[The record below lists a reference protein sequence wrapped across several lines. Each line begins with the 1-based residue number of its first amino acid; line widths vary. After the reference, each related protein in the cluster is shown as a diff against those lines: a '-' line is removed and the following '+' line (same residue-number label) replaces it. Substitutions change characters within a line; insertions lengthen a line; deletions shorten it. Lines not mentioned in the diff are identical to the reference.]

1 MPDNRRGVACPDARR
16 VRLVDEVQ
24 YAVRVRD
31 DRRNAALAA
40 SQIGLE
46 VSVEPERTVLHGRV
60 PDQAALLGTLAK
72 VRLLGLELVEVRRLP
87 QGGRSVRSWS

>member
-1 MPDNRRGVACPDARR
+1 

-24 YAVRVRD
+24 YAVRVRG
-31 DRRNAALAA
+31 DRCDAALAVSQIALAA

-46 VSVEPERTVLHGRV
+46 VSVEPERTVLHGRM